1 MARTCARPKF
11 SRLCVFC
18 DNWMG
23 DADMTFR
30 SVGMGYEF
38 EREAVGKCIKKMGT
52 TTKAASG
59 CTNYFTPNREAQ
71 KLM

>member
-11 SRLCVFC
+11 SRFCVFC
-18 DNWMG
+18 DNWTG
-23 DADMTFR
+23 DAAMTFR

-38 EREAVGKCIKKMGT
+38 EREAVGKCIKNGGA

-59 CTNYFTPNREAQ
+59 CTYHFTPNREAQ